1 MPDTLDEIPIDP
13 RTLQIDHPIT
23 ILHCTMSSSTHA
35 EDPSMPSRLF
45 ARPGRRIVTVAML
58 AAGLIA
64 GAGSVWASKSDNTVR
79 FAYDQAP
86 ESVDPYFN
94 NVRIGVIIGANVW
107 DTLVYRDSITN
118 EYKGNLAKSWKQ
130 IDERTIEFDLREG
143 VKFHNGEEF
152 DADSVVY
159 TLNFVA
165 DPANKVTT
173 QANVNWIEKAV
184 KVSKYKV
191 RVITKKVFPAAIEY
205 LAGPV
210 VMHPAKYYAEVGPK
224 GMNAKPVG
232 TGPFKVT
239 QYTPGKSIRLERNT
253 DYFKNSPKGTPK
265 IAKLEI
271 RFIPDRQTQM
281 AEALAG
287 GTDFIMHV
295 PKDQAEQAAK
305 VPHLQVVSGETMRIV
320 FMQFDTLEATPT
332 AALKDIR
339 VRKAISHAIN
349 REAIVKN
356 IVGAGSRVLNTQCFP
371 SQFGCT
377 DEGAPR
383 YAYDPAL
390 AKKLLAEA
398 GYANGFDTELYAYRE
413 RNQTEAMINDLKAVG
428 IRAKLN
434 FSQYAAMR
442 DAVRSNK
449 APMTHQTWGS
459 FSVNDVSASTPVYFA
474 FEGDDITRDPAVRD
488 LLVKGNNS
496 VDPAARKSAY
506 KDALA
511 RIADQAYAVPLW
523 SLPVYYVANKDLDFK
538 AYPDEMVRFWEMRWK

>member
-1 MPDTLDEIPIDP
+1 MT
-13 RTLQIDHPIT
+13 
-23 ILHCTMSSSTHA
+23 
-35 EDPSMPSRLF
+35 SRLID
-45 ARPGRRIVTVAML
+45 RNRRRITTIALLASLTVA
-58 AAGLIA
+58 
-64 GAGSVWASKSDNTVR
+64 GSAWASKKDDTVR

-86 ESVDPYFN
+86 ESVDPFFN

-107 DTLVYRDSITN
+107 DTLVYRDATTN

-143 VKFHNGEEF
+143 IKFHNGEVF

-173 QANVNWIEKAV
+173 QANVNWIEKAT
-184 KVSKYKV
+184 KISPYKV
-191 RVITKKVFPAAIEY
+191 RVTTKKVFPAAIEY

-210 VMHPAKYYAEVGPK
+210 VIHPAKYYAEVGPK
-224 GMNAKPVG
+224 GMNAKPIG
-232 TGPFKVT
+232 TGPFKVS
-239 QYTPGKSIRLERNT
+239 QYTPGKSITLERNA
-253 DYFKNSPKGTPK
+253 DYFKDSPKGTPK
-265 IAKLEI
+265 IGKLEV

-287 GTDFIMHV
+287 GADFIMHV
-295 PKDQAEQAAK
+295 PKDQADQAAK

-320 FMQFDTLEATPT
+320 FMQMNTQDGSPAPQ
-332 AALKDIR
+332 LKDIR

-356 IVGAGSRVLNTQCFP
+356 IVGAGSRVLHTQCFP

-383 YAYDPAL
+383 YAYDPVL

-398 GYANGFDTELYAYRE
+398 GLANGFDLDLYAYRE

-428 IRAKLN
+428 INAKLN

-442 DAVRSNK
+442 DAVRANK
-449 APMTHQTWGS
+449 APLTHQTWGS
-459 FSVNDVSASTPVYFA
+459 FSVNDMSASTPVYFT
-474 FEGDDITRDPAVRD
+474 FEADDVTRDAEVRD
-488 LLVKGNNS
+488 LLNKGNNS
-496 VDPAARKSAY
+496 VDPAARKKAY
-506 KDALA
+506 QQGLKL
-511 RIADQAYAVPLW
+511 IADKAYSVPLW
-523 SLPVYYVANKDLDFK
+523 SLPVYYVANKELNFA
-538 AYPDEMVRFWEMRWK
+538 AYSDEMVRFWEMTWK